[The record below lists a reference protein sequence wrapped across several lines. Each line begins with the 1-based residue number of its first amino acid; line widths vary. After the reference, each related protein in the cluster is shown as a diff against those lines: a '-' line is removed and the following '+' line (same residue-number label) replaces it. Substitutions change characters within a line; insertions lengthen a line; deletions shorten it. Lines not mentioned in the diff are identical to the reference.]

1 MNKTTIIIAAGVSA
15 IVALLI
21 WMFMYE
27 YRPTVQGCVQR
38 INRITHSVDFGCP
51 GSAWRPIG
59 EGSPVALTPF
69 TGRLDTE

>member
-1 MNKTTIIIAAGVSA
+1 MKKTTIIIAAGVAA

-38 INRITHSVDFGCP
+38 INRITHSVDMGCP
-51 GSAWRPIG
+51 WRDWL
-59 EGSPVALTPF
+59 PVGRQAEPKPF
-69 TGRLDTE
+69 NGKLDNE